1 MSQVSPM
8 AKILV
13 VDDEDSVRDLLSDAV
28 RVAGYESAVAAD
40 GSEAL
45 RWLRQQKADLI
56 ILDINLPKMDGFE
69 VLEQIRSQGVETPV
83 ILLTARAERSDV
95 THGLR
100 SGADDYLTKPFSLE
114 ELILRVRAILRRSGI
129 EKDSHITE
137 IVHLGDFTLDIPQHK
152 ILYKGE
158 EVELSPTEF
167 NLMQYL
173 IDHPNRVI
181 AKTTLLDHVWGMGF
195 SSNTAVVDTY
205 VSYLRKKLSAVGFED
220 LITVRGVGIQLVVKK

>member
-1 MSQVSPM
+1 MSQVSAM

-28 RVAGYESAVAAD
+28 RVAGYDSAAAAD
-40 GSEAL
+40 GSEAI
-45 RWLRQQKADLI
+45 RWLQKHKADLI

-69 VLEQIRSQGVETPV
+69 VLEQIRSQGIDTPV
-83 ILLTARAERSDV
+83 ILLTARAERTDV

-129 EKDSHITE
+129 DKDLQVTE
-137 IVHLGDFTLDIPQHK
+137 IIHLGDFTLDIPQHK
-152 ILYKGE
+152 ITFRGE
-158 EVELSPTEF
+158 EIELSPTEF
-167 NLMQYL
+167 NLLQYL

-181 AKTTLLDHVWGMGF
+181 SKTTLLDHVWGMGF

-205 VSYLRKKLSAVGFED
+205 VSYLRKKLSAVGFDD

>member
-8 AKILV
+8 ANILV

-28 RVAGYESAVAAD
+28 RLAGYKSDVAAD
-40 GSEAL
+40 GSEAI
-45 RWLRQQKADLI
+45 RWLQKHKADLI

-69 VLEQIRSQGVETPV
+69 VLEKIRSQGIDTPV

-129 EKDSHITE
+129 DKDLQVTE
-137 IVHLGDFTLDIPQHK
+137 IIHLGDFTLDIPQHK
-152 ILYKGE
+152 ITFRGE
-158 EVELSPTEF
+158 EIELSPTEF
-167 NLMQYL
+167 NLLQYL

-181 AKTTLLDHVWGMGF
+181 SKTTLLDHVWGMGF

-205 VSYLRKKLSAVGFED
+205 VSYLRKKLSAVGFDD